1 MMKRAN
7 FKGIYARTREM
18 LFHPD
23 TEWQAVKREDI
34 AGAEVF
40 RGYLVPL
47 TLTSSACTL
56 VLQLLHTP
64 PLYALL
70 TAAITFATS
79 VGGAY
84 LTYRITRE
92 DLTDKIAEANNVA
105 LRLSVDC
112 SAIFIVFHCL
122 SEGMPDGFFSQ
133 LLGLLSLLCLRT
145 LYIGINQ
152 MSRLNVQ
159 LRKSTL
165 IIAGLLLV
173 VSPMI
178 IQRLL
183 MLLFRV
189 PTITLN
195 I

>member
-47 TLTSSACTL
+47 TLVGSACTL

-70 TAAITFATS
+70 TAVITFAAS

-84 LTYRITRE
+84 LW
-92 DLTDKIAEANNVA
+92 K
-105 LRLSVDC
+105 
-112 SAIFIVFHCL
+112 
-122 SEGMPDGFFSQ
+122 
-133 LLGLLSLLCLRT
+133 
-145 LYIGINQ
+145 
-152 MSRLNVQ
+152 
-159 LRKSTL
+159 K
-165 IIAGLLLV
+165 
-173 VSPMI
+173 
-178 IQRLL
+178 
-183 MLLFRV
+183 
-189 PTITLN
+189 
-195 I
+195 